1 MRFTTSGEVA
11 SSFILPIIAFLILM
25 PVIASIMLA
34 GKPSYPA
41 SLSDLY
47 SDVRENA
54 KLGKL
59 TPLLYFV
66 RRGLLVGSAIYL
78 SDNPG
83 IQVIL
88 NLLFS
93 QLNLTFLVLA
103 RPYAGIQQTMEV
115 LNESC
120 LLVTGYSLLFFT
132 DWSPTYAYQESAGYS
147 FIVILCGNF
156 AINALVQ
163 CAQMLR
169 KLYLR
174 TFQIRYKL

>member
-1 MRFTTSGEVA
+1 VRFSTSGEVA
-11 SSFILPIIAFLILM
+11 SSFVLPIIAFLILM

-34 GKPSYPA
+34 CKPSYPA

-59 TPLLYFV
+59 TPLIYFL
-66 RRGLLVGSAIYL
+66 RRGMLVGSAIFMSGY
-78 SDNPG
+78 PG
-83 IQVIL
+83 IQVML
-88 NLLFS
+88 NLFFS
-93 QLNLTFLVLA
+93 QLNLTFLVFVK
-103 RPYAGIQQTMEV
+103 PYAGIQQTMEV
-115 LNESC
+115 LNELC
-120 LLVTGYSLLFFT
+120 LLLTGYSLLLFT

-163 CAQMLR
+163 CAQMLW

-174 TFQIRYKL
+174 TFQIRHML

>member
-25 PVIASIMLA
+25 PVIASVMLA
-34 GKPSYPA
+34 GRSSYPA
-41 SLSDLY
+41 SLGALFADL
-47 SDVRENA
+47 RANA

-59 TPLLYFV
+59 APVLYFV
-66 RRGLLVGSAIYL
+66 RRGMLVASAIYL
-78 SDNPG
+78 SDHPG
-83 IQVIL
+83 VQVML
-88 NLLFS
+88 NLFFS
-93 QLNLTFLVLA
+93 QLNLTFLVFI
-103 RPYAGIQQTMEV
+103 RPYAGTQQTMEV

-120 LLVTGYSLLFFT
+120 LLLTGYSLLLFT
-132 DWSPTYAYQESAGYS
+132 DWSPTYALQEIAGYF

-163 CAQMLR
+163 CGQMLR

-174 TFQIRYKL
+174 TFQIRYRL